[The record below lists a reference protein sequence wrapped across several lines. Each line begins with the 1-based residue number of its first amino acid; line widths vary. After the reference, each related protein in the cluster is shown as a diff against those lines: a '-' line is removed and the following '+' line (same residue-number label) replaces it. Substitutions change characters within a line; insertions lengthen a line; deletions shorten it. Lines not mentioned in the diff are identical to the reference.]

1 MAVITF
7 CSNEIKE
14 TGQTLSMAAIASY
27 MAIEHNYK
35 ILMISTGF
43 NDLTLENCFWE
54 YNKIRS
60 TGGVLK
66 QDVGA
71 IGLVSGVEGLI
82 KALNT
87 NRTNTEIV
95 RNYSKIVLK
104 NRLDVLLSPNT
115 RSYQEYVEIAK
126 YYTEILQTANKF
138 YDFVFVDLSKRMPP
152 KEVTEI
158 LQTSDIIVMNL
169 TQRLRT
175 IDDFIALRENSEFYR
190 RKNIILNIGRYD
202 KFSKYNDK
210 NITKYLREKQ
220 QVSVVPY
227 NTLFFE
233 ACLEGTVIDLLL
245 KLRSITDDTDRN
257 VMFVKELKNL
267 DNNIIVKMQ
276 ELQMKK

>member
-66 QDVGA
+66 QDVGT

-190 RKNIILNIGRYD
+190 RLNIGRYD

-233 ACLEGTVIDLLL
+233 ACSEGTVIDLLL

>member
-27 MAIEHNYK
+27 MSIEHNYK

-66 QDVGA
+66 QDVGT

-233 ACLEGTVIDLLL
+233 ACSEGTVIDLLL

>member
-1 MAVITF
+1 MATYKVEICGVTTSKLPILSNTKKHELLIKIKNGDEEARNEFINGNLRLVLSVIRKFYTRGE
-7 CSNEIKE
+7 N
-14 TGQTLSMAAIASY
+14 LD
-27 MAIEHNYK
+27 
-35 ILMISTGF
+35 
-43 NDLTLENCFWE
+43 DLF
-54 YNKIRS
+54 
-60 TGGVLK
+60 
-66 QDVGA
+66 QVGC
-71 IGLVSGVEGLI
+71 VGLI

-233 ACLEGTVIDLLL
+233 ACTEGTVIDLLL

>member
-1 MAVITF
+1 
-7 CSNEIKE
+7 
-14 TGQTLSMAAIASY
+14 
-27 MAIEHNYK
+27 
-35 ILMISTGF
+35 
-43 NDLTLENCFWE
+43 
-54 YNKIRS
+54 
-60 TGGVLK
+60 
-66 QDVGA
+66 
-71 IGLVSGVEGLI
+71 
-82 KALNT
+82 
-87 NRTNTEIV
+87 
-95 RNYSKIVLK
+95 
-104 NRLDVLLSPNT
+104 
-115 RSYQEYVEIAK
+115 
-126 YYTEILQTANKF
+126 
-138 YDFVFVDLSKRMPP
+138 
-152 KEVTEI
+152 
-158 LQTSDIIVMNL
+158 MNL

-233 ACLEGTVIDLLL
+233 ACSEGTVIDLLL

>member
-66 QDVGA
+66 QDVET

-233 ACLEGTVIDLLL
+233 ACSEGTVIDLLL

>member
-66 QDVGA
+66 QDVGT

-233 ACLEGTVIDLLL
+233 ACSEGTVIDLLL

-257 VMFVKELKNL
+257 VMFIKELKNL

>member
-1 MAVITF
+1 
-7 CSNEIKE
+7 
-14 TGQTLSMAAIASY
+14 

-35 ILMISTGF
+35 ILMISKGF

-66 QDVGA
+66 QDVGT

-233 ACLEGTVIDLLL
+233 ACSEGTVIDLLL

>member
-60 TGGVLK
+60 TGGVIK
-66 QDVGA
+66 QDVGT

-233 ACLEGTVIDLLL
+233 ACSEGTVIDLLL

>member
-66 QDVGA
+66 QDVGT

-202 KFSKYNDK
+202 KFSKYNVK
-210 NITKYLREKQ
+210 NISRYMKEKNNI
-220 QVSVVPY
+220 STIPY

-233 ACLEGTVIDLLL
+233 ACEEAKVPDLFL
-245 KLRSITDDTDRN
+245 KLRNVDTEDRN
-257 VMFVKELKNL
+257 GFFLSEVKRVV
-267 DNNIIVKMQ
+267 DNIVYRLQ
-276 ELQMKK
+276 NLQMKM

>member
-66 QDVGA
+66 QDVGT

-115 RSYQEYVEIAK
+115 RSYKEYVEIAK

-233 ACLEGTVIDLLL
+233 ACSEGTVIDLLL

>member
-66 QDVGA
+66 QDVGT

-138 YDFVFVDLSKRMPP
+138 YDFVFVDLSKKMPP

-233 ACLEGTVIDLLL
+233 ACSEGTVIDLLL

>member
-60 TGGVLK
+60 TGWVLK
-66 QDVGA
+66 QDVGT

-169 TQRLRT
+169 TQRLIT

-233 ACLEGTVIDLLL
+233 ACSEGTVIDLLL

>member
-66 QDVGA
+66 QDVGT

-169 TQRLRT
+169 TQRVRT

-233 ACLEGTVIDLLL
+233 ACSEGTVIDLLL